1 MNEHDLATNV
11 NITNQSPVHADRIMW
26 VFFLVSVH
34 VVWDKVYIHLQCL
47 FLLSCVYGWYLP

>member
-11 NITNQSPVHADRIMW
+11 NITNHSPVHTDCIMW

-34 VVWDKVYIHLQCL
+34 VVWDKV
-47 FLLSCVYGWYLP
+47 